1 MLKRFKPQGRKTKRI
16 GGGGSEE
23 WESIRIGGEGYRRQ
37 EM

>member
-16 GGGGSEE
+16 GGGGEE
-23 WESIRIGGEGYRRQ
+23 WESIRIGGEGYGRQ